1 MAAQQPSVNMQSV
14 QVTYRIFLRDMFPGW
29 LFGLWIAY
37 LWVPNL
43 FSNDTLIIFT
53 AILSFIWS
61 PIIGLLINAIGYIL
75 MGWFLENKVAD
86 FVFGIFFRK
95 ENRTIHNYVTSLAK
109 MLGIEKS
116 EQLAKFR
123 EELFDRLTFIIR
135 TSGWSDKD
143 EVVERIR
150 GIHQTARTLSFV
162 SALFTII
169 DGSRL
174 IVIHTSNA
182 FSLYSWQISLPLVFV
197 FLFLAWFLN
206 EYARLTELHLLYE
219 LILLKHL
226 PVSILQPSYS
236 SNVQG
241 TPNTA

>member
-14 QVTYRIFLRDMFPGW
+14 QVTYRIFSRDMFPGW
-29 LFGLWIAY
+29 LFSLWTTY
-37 LWVPNL
+37 LLAPNL

-53 AILSFIWS
+53 AIASFIWS
-61 PIIGLLINAIGYIL
+61 PIVGLLINAAGYIL
-75 MGWFLENKVAD
+75 LGWLLENKVAD
-86 FVFGIFFRK
+86 FIFGIFFRK
-95 ENRTIHNYVTSLAK
+95 ENRTIYNYVATFAK
-109 MLGIEKS
+109 MIEIEKD

-162 SALFTII
+162 SALLTIV

-174 IVIHTSNA
+174 IVIHTSNP
-182 FSLYSWQISLPLVFV
+182 FFLRSWQITLPLAFV

-219 LILLKHL
+219 LISLKHL
-226 PVSILQPSYS
+226 PVSIIK
-236 SNVQG
+236 SNEKA
-241 TPNTA
+241 PNTA